1 VCRTLGPLGR
11 VMYEKLLKLAGDA
24 QTVADEIRGMI
35 AGCRDYEMLRLL
47 KKIDAEMMDVRHNLR
62 LVLQLYRQDE
72 HTV

>member
-1 VCRTLGPLGR
+1 MGR
-11 VMYEKLLKLAGDA
+11 IMYVKLLKLAGDA

-62 LVLQLYRQDE
+62 LVLQLHRKDE
-72 HTV
+72 YPV